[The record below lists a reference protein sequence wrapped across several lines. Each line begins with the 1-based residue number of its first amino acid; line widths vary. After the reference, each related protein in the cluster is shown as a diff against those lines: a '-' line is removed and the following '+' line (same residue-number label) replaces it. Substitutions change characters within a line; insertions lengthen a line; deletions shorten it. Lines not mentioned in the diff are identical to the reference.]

1 MSSTPFW
8 TASVATAEPAE
19 RVGTEPAVRVST
31 LELFFDLVFVS
42 TVTALTAVLAKD
54 LTVRG
59 LAKIGLMLGVILW
72 MYGGYAW
79 LTNAVAPTNR
89 FRRTLMLVG
98 MGGFLVMALAIP
110 DAFGASGW
118 AFGAGYFV
126 VNAVHS
132 GLFLH
137 SAGSGA
143 AMVVRRLA
151 PLNLV
156 SASLVLAGGLL
167 PDGWRWLL
175 WAAAL
180 TMQIITPY
188 LHPVG
193 GYSISAAHF
202 VERHGLVVIVAL
214 GESIVAIGIG
224 AAGLPLDLRLVAV
237 AVLGLTLSYYLW
249 WVYFEGD
256 DGGAERAL
264 DAVEPERRPRA
275 ALNAYGYAHYPLL
288 LGIVVLAAGVK
299 VAIAKST
306 AELSLA
312 QALAL
317 GGGVALFLLG
327 DVAYRRVL
335 SIGRSRYRLWGAV
348 GVMATVPLG
357 LVRAVAEMIALIL
370 VLLAMLVIEA
380 RATQPTAARAP

>member
-1 MSSTPFW
+1 M
-8 TASVATAEPAE
+8 ATAEPAE

-42 TVTALTAVLAKD
+42 TMTALTAVLAKD
-54 LTVRG
+54 LTWRG
-59 LAKIGLMLGVILW
+59 LGNIGLLLGVILW

-89 FRRTLMLVG
+89 LRRTLVLVG

-137 SAGSGA
+137 SAGPGGVA
-143 AMVVRRLA
+143 VMRGLA
-151 PLNLV
+151 PLNLL
-156 SASLVLAGGLL
+156 SAGLVLAGGFL
-167 PDGWRWLL
+167 PGPWRYAS

-180 TMQIITPY
+180 AVQIITPY
-188 LHPVG
+188 LHSLG

-224 AAGLPLDLRLVAV
+224 AAGLTLDLRLVAV

-264 DAVEPERRPRA
+264 AAVEPQRRPRA

-306 AELSLA
+306 AELTLA

-317 GGGVALFLLG
+317 GGGVALFLFG

-335 SIGRSRYRLWGAV
+335 SIGRSRYRLWGAI
-348 GVMATVPLG
+348 GVLATVPLG
-357 LVRAVAEMIALIL
+357 LVRAVAQLVPLIV

-380 RATQPTAARAP
+380 RAGRSRATWPGKG